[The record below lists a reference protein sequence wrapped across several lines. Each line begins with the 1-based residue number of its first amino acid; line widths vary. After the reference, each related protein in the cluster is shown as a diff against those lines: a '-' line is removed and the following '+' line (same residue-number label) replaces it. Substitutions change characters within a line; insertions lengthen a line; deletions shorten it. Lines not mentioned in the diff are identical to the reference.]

1 MTLRDKFLLF
11 CQLVMATPFVL
22 LMLAGLFLAGT
33 NFLIVFTD
41 RPGVATTVR

>member
-11 CQLVMATPFVL
+11 RQLLMATPFAI

-33 NFLIVFTD
+33 NLVLLF
-41 RPGVATTVR
+41 VR